1 MSPRSSDTNP
11 TGSLPGIVEVGQRIT
26 LRLHDPEGGF
36 RDVVGV
42 LKSETTIEK
51 RDGSLLQFRPEEVA
65 VWRVI
70 TPPADRAGMGSPLS
84 LRIRDIEL
92 AANATW
98 PAKEQVQ
105 LGDWILRASGKF
117 TKRANSVLA
126 IGSPRG
132 NVDLA
137 IGEVIK
143 FYNTRGL
150 TPTFHVALPTYAE
163 LGRRLKERNWQSGIS
178 VNVMVADIEEVL
190 GKSQINISHT
200 NNGVEI
206 SGAPGEEWIALQN
219 DHGVLE
225 IMTRSPAR
233 YAAFR
238 RDGKIVGVGRASNY
252 AGWTVLTRLY
262 VHPDERGKGLGR
274 NLIYS
279 LLLDAQILGA
289 TKVALQVDSKNL
301 DAIAL
306 YEKMGFRLHHTY
318 EYFSYNQEATV
329 SGGC

>member
-1 MSPRSSDTNP
+1 MSSQSSATHP
-11 TGSLPGIVEVGQRIT
+11 TGLPPGIAEVGQRIT

-36 RDVVGV
+36 RDVMGV

-51 RDGSLLQFRPEEVA
+51 RDGSLVQFDPKEVA

-70 TPPADRAGMGSPLS
+70 TPPSGRAGTGSPLS

-98 PAKEQVQ
+98 PAREQVQ

-126 IGSPRG
+126 IGTPRV
-132 NVDLA
+132 NLDLA

-143 FYNTRGL
+143 FYITRGL
-150 TPTFHVALPTYAE
+150 TPTFHIALPTYAE
-163 LGRRLKERNWQSGIS
+163 LGRYLKEKGWQSDIS
-178 VNVMVADIEEVL
+178 VDVMVADIDEVIH
-190 GKSQINISHT
+190 KSRASSSHPHQ
-200 NNGVEI
+200 NVEI
-206 SGAPGEEWIALQN
+206 GDAPSEEWIELQN

-233 YAAFR
+233 YATLQS
-238 RDGKIVGVGRASNY
+238 DGKIVGVARASNY

-262 VHPDERGKGLGR
+262 VHPTQRGKGLGR
-274 NLIYS
+274 DLIFA
-279 LLLDAQILGA
+279 LILDAQILGA

-301 DAIAL
+301 GAIAL
-306 YEKMGFRLHHTY
+306 YGKMGLRLHHTY
-318 EYFSYNQEATV
+318 EYFSYTQEAIV
-329 SGGC
+329 SGEC

>member
-1 MSPRSSDTNP
+1 M
-11 TGSLPGIVEVGQRIT
+11 GQRIT
-26 LRLHDPEGGF
+26 LRLHDPAGGF

-42 LKSETTIEK
+42 LKSEMTIEK
-51 RDGSLLQFRPEEVA
+51 RDGSLVQFRPHEVA

-70 TPPADRAGMGSPLS
+70 APPTDRAGMGSPLS

-98 PAKEQVQ
+98 PAREQVQ
-105 LGDWILRASGKF
+105 LGDWILRVSGKF

-126 IGSPRG
+126 IGSPG
-132 NVDLA
+132 VDLDLA

-150 TPTFHVALPTYAE
+150 TPTFHIALPTYAE
-163 LGRRLKERNWQSGIS
+163 LGRYLKDNGWRSDIS
-178 VNVMVADIEEVL
+178 VDVMVADIDDVL
-190 GKSQINISHT
+190 GKSQLINSHT
-200 NNGVEI
+200 NIDAEI
-206 SGAPGEEWIALQN
+206 SDAPSEEWITLQN

-233 YAAFR
+233 YAALR
-238 RDGKIVGVGRASNY
+238 SDGRIVGVARASNY

-274 NLIYS
+274 DLVYS

-301 DAIAL
+301 GAIAL
-306 YEKMGFRLHHTY
+306 YEKMGFRLHHAY
-318 EYFSYNQEATV
+318 EYFSYTHES

>member
-1 MSPRSSDTNP
+1 M
-11 TGSLPGIVEVGQRIT
+11 GQRIT

-51 RDGSLLQFRPEEVA
+51 RDGSLVQFHPQEVA

-70 TPPADRAGMGSPLS
+70 TPPSDRAGMGSPLS

-98 PAKEQVQ
+98 PAREQVQ

-126 IGSPRG
+126 IGSPG
-132 NVDLA
+132 VNLDLA
-137 IGEVIK
+137 IDEVIK

-150 TPTFHVALPTYAE
+150 TPTFHIALPTYVE
-163 LGRRLKERNWQSGIS
+163 LGRHLKENGWRSDIS
-178 VNVMVADIEEVL
+178 VDVMVADIEDVL
-190 GKSQINISHT
+190 GKSHINNSHT
-200 NNGVEI
+200 NIEVDNYEKI
-206 SGAPGEEWIALQN
+206 SDAPSEEWISLQN

-233 YAAFR
+233 YAALR
-238 RDGKIVGVGRASNY
+238 SAGKIVGVARSSNY

-262 VHPDERGKGLGR
+262 VRPDERGKGLGHD
-274 NLIYS
+274 LIFT
-279 LLLDAQILGA
+279 LLLDAQVLGA
-289 TKVALQVDSKNL
+289 TKVALQVDSKNRG
-301 DAIAL
+301 AIAL

-318 EYFSYNQEATV
+318 EYFSYIPEATV
-329 SGGC
+329 SGRC

>member
-1 MSPRSSDTNP
+1 M
-11 TGSLPGIVEVGQRIT
+11 GQRIT
-26 LRLHDPEGGF
+26 LRLHDPAGGF
-36 RDVVGV
+36 RDLVGV

-51 RDGSLLQFRPEEVA
+51 RDGSLVQFHPQEVA

-70 TPPADRAGMGSPLS
+70 TPPTDRAGMGSPLS

-98 PAKEQVQ
+98 AAREQVQ

-126 IGSPRG
+126 IGSPG
-132 NVDLA
+132 INLNLA
-137 IGEVIK
+137 IDNVID
-143 FYNTRGL
+143 FYNSRGL
-150 TPTFHVALPTYAE
+150 APTFHIALPTYAE
-163 LGRRLKERNWQSGIS
+163 LGRYLKENGWRSDIS
-178 VNVMVADIEEVL
+178 VDVMVADIKDVL
-190 GKSQINISHT
+190 AKSQINSSQM
-200 NNGVEI
+200 NMDREI
-206 SGAPGEEWIALQN
+206 VDAPSEEWIALQN
-219 DHGVLE
+219 DYGVLE

-233 YAAFR
+233 YGAIR
-238 RDGKIVGVGRASNY
+238 VSGKIIGVARASNY

-274 NLIYS
+274 DLIYS

-289 TKVALQVDSKNL
+289 TKVVLQVDSKNL
-301 DAIAL
+301 GAIAL

-318 EYFSYNQEATV
+318 EYFSYIPEATV
-329 SGGC
+329 PGGC

>member
-1 MSPRSSDTNP
+1 MSPQSSATNP
-11 TGSLPGIVEVGQRIT
+11 TGLPPGIAEVGQRIT

-36 RDVVGV
+36 RDVVGI

-51 RDGSLLQFRPEEVA
+51 RDGSLVQFHPKEVA
-65 VWRVI
+65 VWRII
-70 TPPADRAGMGSPLS
+70 TPPSDRAGMGSPLS

-98 PAKEQVQ
+98 PAKEQVR
-105 LGDWILRASGKF
+105 LGDWILRASGIF

-126 IGSPRG
+126 IGDPG
-132 NVDLA
+132 VNLDIA
-137 IGEVIK
+137 IDEVIK
-143 FYNTRGL
+143 FYNSRSL
-150 TPTFHVALPTYAE
+150 TPTFHIALPTYSE
-163 LGRRLKERNWQSGIS
+163 LGRKLRERDWHSDIS
-178 VNVMVADIEEVL
+178 VNVMVANIDEVIRTSL
-190 GKSQINISHT
+190 SST
-200 NNGVEI
+200 NLESTNMEI
-206 SGAPGEEWIALQN
+206 SDAPSEEWIALQD

-238 RDGKIVGVGRASNY
+238 SDEKIVGVARASNY
-252 AGWTVLTRLY
+252 AGWTVMTRLY
-262 VHPDERGKGLGR
+262 IHPHERGKGLGR
-274 NLIYS
+274 DLIFA

-301 DAIAL
+301 GAIAL

-318 EYFSYNQEATV
+318 EYFSYTPEVTV

>member
-1 MSPRSSDTNP
+1 MSPKSSATYP
-11 TGSLPGIVEVGQRIT
+11 AELPPGIAHVGQRIT

-51 RDGSLLQFRPEEVA
+51 RDGSLVQFRPHEVA

-70 TPPADRAGMGSPLS
+70 TPPSDRAGMGSPLS

-98 PAKEQVQ
+98 PAKEQIQ
-105 LGDWILRASGKF
+105 MGDWILRASGKF

-126 IGSPRG
+126 IGSPG
-132 NVDLA
+132 VDLNLA
-137 IGEVIK
+137 VGEVIK

-150 TPTFHVALPTYAE
+150 TPTFHIALPTYAE
-163 LGRRLKERNWQSGIS
+163 LGRYLKENGWHVDIS
-178 VNVMVADIEEVL
+178 VDVMVADIDEVL
-190 GKSQINISHT
+190 GKSQLINSHA
-200 NNGVEI
+200 NIDAEI
-206 SGAPGEEWIALQN
+206 SDAPSEEWITLQN

-225 IMTRSPAR
+225 IMTRSSAR
-233 YAAFR
+233 YGALRSAGR
-238 RDGKIVGVGRASNY
+238 IVAVARASNY
-252 AGWTVLTRLY
+252 AGWAVLTRLY

-274 NLIYS
+274 DLIYS
-279 LLLDAQILGA
+279 LLLDAQTLGA

-301 DAIAL
+301 GAIAL

-318 EYFSYNQEATV
+318 EYFSYTRES

>member
-1 MSPRSSDTNP
+1 M
-11 TGSLPGIVEVGQRIT
+11 GQRIT
-26 LRLHDPEGGF
+26 LRLHDPAGGF

-51 RDGSLLQFRPEEVA
+51 RDGSLVQFRPHEVA

-70 TPPADRAGMGSPLS
+70 TPPSDRAGMGSPLS

-105 LGDWILRASGKF
+105 LGEWILRASGKF

-126 IGSPRG
+126 IGSPG
-132 NVDLA
+132 VDLNLA
-137 IGEVIK
+137 IGEVIN

-150 TPTFHVALPTYAE
+150 TPTFHIALPTYVE
-163 LGRRLKERNWQSGIS
+163 LGRYLNENGWRSDIS
-178 VNVMVADIEEVL
+178 VDVMVADIEEVL
-190 GKSQINISHT
+190 GKSQIENSHT
-200 NNGVEI
+200 NIEVDNYEKI
-206 SGAPGEEWIALQN
+206 SDVPSEEWIALQN

-225 IMTRSPAR
+225 IMTRTPAR
-233 YAAFR
+233 YGAVR
-238 RDGKIVGVGRASNY
+238 INGKIIGVARASNY

-262 VHPDERGKGLGR
+262 VHPDERGRGLGR
-274 NLIYS
+274 DLIYS
-279 LLLDAQILGA
+279 LLLDAQFLGA
-289 TKVALQVDSKNL
+289 TKVVLQVDSKNL
-301 DAIAL
+301 GAIAL

-318 EYFSYNQEATV
+318 EYFAYFPEPNE

>member
-1 MSPRSSDTNP
+1 M
-11 TGSLPGIVEVGQRIT
+11 GQRIT
-26 LRLHDPEGGF
+26 LRLHHPEGGF

-51 RDGSLLQFRPEEVA
+51 RDGSLVQFHPKEVA

-70 TPPADRAGMGSPLS
+70 TPPPDRAGMGSPLS

-98 PAKEQVQ
+98 PAREQVR

-126 IGSPRG
+126 IGNPG
-132 NVDLA
+132 VNLDVA
-137 IGEVIK
+137 IDEVIN
-143 FYNTRGL
+143 FYNSRGL
-150 TPTFHVALPTYAE
+150 TPTFHIALPTYAE
-163 LGRRLKERNWQSGIS
+163 LGRSLKERGWHSDIS
-178 VNVMVADIEEVL
+178 VNVMVADIKEVTQ
-190 GKSQINISHT
+190 KSLT
-200 NNGVEI
+200 NNSLKSSSLTNEVVEI
-206 SGAPGEEWIALQN
+206 GDAPSEEWIALQN

-233 YAAFR
+233 YATLR
-238 RDGKIVGVGRASNY
+238 SEGKVVGVARASNY
-252 AGWTVLTRLY
+252 EGWTVLTRLY
-262 VHPDERGKGLGR
+262 IGPDERGKGLGR
-274 NLIYS
+274 DLVRS

-289 TKVALQVDSKNL
+289 TKVALQVDSKNFG
-301 DAIAL
+301 AIAL
-306 YEKMGFRLHHTY
+306 YQKMDFRLHHTY
-318 EYFSYNQEATV
+318 EYFSYAPETTV